1 MTGVERAAAVERVR
15 AMMRAEPGLARVL
28 DGILDRRERRGALP
42 RSVTVAA
49 DRAVADALR
58 DLVSARAVRDVSGGR
73 VRIDLA
79 RADEVCRAQLGLA
92 ADELIY
98 AALGRAPRDPL
109 AEDTA
114 LRAALCRGL
123 DSARSAAA
131 TDAAIAFLAGE
142 RAGGECGA
150 GDSYRL
156 AARDGVDR
164 AVDDATA
171 IARCID
177 AALANDAPVRLQNF
191 AARVLGDS
199 KALALGGDLARRT
212 GRALLDD
219 PRTRDDVMCA
229 GVDPAGPGAYRTAF
243 EVNGIFRDESAL
255 TAYCFGPLVYRK
267 RGEPFDH
274 VARCA
279 AHGDVVPLSLAQLRG
294 AAVAELPARRV
305 LVIEN
310 QTTFLDYIDAGER
323 RAAAELVVLS
333 SGQANWAVVQLLRLA
348 ARAGVP
354 IAHAG
359 DLDRSGVLILRSLA
373 RRVGAPVAPVA
384 MDVDVHRRYRDRGLA
399 LAADERDRLAALVA
413 TDDPAYA
420 CHDLLV
426 EILDSGTWL
435 EQESFARD
443 VLIAP
448 IAHDVPG

>member
-1 MTGVERAAAVERVR
+1 MASVERAAAVERVR
-15 AMMRAEPGLARVL
+15 AIMRAEPGLARVL
-28 DGILDRRERRGALP
+28 DGILDRRERRGQLP

-274 VARCA
+274 VARSA

-448 IAHDVPG
+448 IAHDVLG